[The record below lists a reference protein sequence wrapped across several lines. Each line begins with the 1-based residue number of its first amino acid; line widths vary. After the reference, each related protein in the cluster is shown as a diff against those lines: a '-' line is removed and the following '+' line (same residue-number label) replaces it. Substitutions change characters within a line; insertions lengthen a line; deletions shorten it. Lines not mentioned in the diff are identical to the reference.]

1 MILMRWPELGCQV
14 RVKLLDDI
22 NPELC
27 DILLARLPLTSI
39 QSHAVVCGEQMYF
52 PFAAPAVP
60 AAAYFEN
67 MASQPAGRM
76 NIEPKFHYLSVN
88 YGPNHEAVP
97 ALAVAQVLEE
107 DLGMLRTVG
116 RLVWDNLLFS
126 TEYLHVVLDRLKEG
140 A

>member
-1 MILMRWPELGCQV
+1 MILMQWPELGHEV
-14 RVKLLDDI
+14 RVKLLDEI

-27 DILLARLPLTSI
+27 KMLREQLPLTSI

-52 PFAAPAVP
+52 PFVAPPVP
-60 AAAYFEN
+60 VGAHFED
-67 MASQPAGRM
+67 MASQPIGRM

-107 DLGMLRTVG
+107 DLETLKAVGML
-116 RLVWDNLLFS
+116 VWNNLLFS
-126 TEYLHVVLDRLKEG
+126 TEYLRVVLR
-140 A
+140 